1 MGIVFVIQGYVCE
14 FLDSSASHLT
24 EVRCCRDLPP
34 ASLADGRRLIWF
46 TRWFFIHTHLHCFPN
61 CVLQGFR
68 ETLATGLC
76 DPVSCAQEENLD
88 LPLAFRNGAHL
99 ALLSWRSQPAN
110 PLRSWAPLNQV
121 TRLFYLLRW
130 QLYLVSSV
138 AGFKFHLNTHSLM
151 FLPLLGQSQEENLR
165 QTFNPHVFILAD
177 SVLNSSWHYL
187 IFHVLN
193 MCFELLKRQ
202 KPHLILNTIKWFSTK
217 GKKIK
222 EEEQYK

>member
-1 MGIVFVIQGYVCE
+1 MAEGLFDLPG
-14 FLDSSASHLT
+14 DSSFIPTFTASQTVYYKGSGKLLLPACVTLLAVPKRRIWICHLLLGT
-24 EVRCCRDLPP
+24 E
-34 ASLADGRRLIWF
+34 LIWLSC
-46 TRWFFIHTHLHCFPN
+46 H
-61 CVLQGFR
+61 
-68 ETLATGLC
+68 E
-76 DPVSCAQEENLD
+76 DP
-88 LPLAFRNGAHL
+88 
-99 ALLSWRSQPAN
+99 QPAN
-110 PLRSWAPLNQV
+110 TLRSWAPLNQV